1 MKPSQVSRSIIKFIY
16 RTFVLVVLPLVLFPG
31 LAAPSSE
38 PARFFRS
45 GDGQIHI
52 RNEKDGREAN
62 VNLIDP
68 RGLLNGKALKEID
81 AVFGFPDSPK
91 GEHVS
96 LRLLFLLDYFSD
108 NVAPGKKIHL
118 VSGYR
123 SPSYNEKLKKSGG
136 NVARTSAHIDGMALD
151 FFIEGV
157 DGKALWEAIRKEN
170 CCGVGHYGG
179 RVVHL
184 DSGKP
189 RFWEATTS
197 KVDTKESE
205 FNRRIYLSTEYDR
218 YKRGEVV
225 RFFLTSVS
233 DFKFGI
239 QNVATLINER
249 DGTNRQT
256 GLSVQSQPEES
267 CLSMNTRSATRFV
280 YSTLPADLEPGR
292 YRIRFDFCNRPFAQ
306 MPSVVISNEIEI
318 VQD

>member
-1 MKPSQVSRSIIKFIY
+1 MKPFRVSRSIIKLICCS
-16 RTFVLVVLPLVLFPG
+16 FVLVALPVVLFPMV
-31 LAAPSSE
+31 AAPFSE

-62 VNLIDP
+62 VNLIDQ
-68 RGLLNGKALKEID
+68 RGVLNEKALKEID

-108 NVAPGKKIHL
+108 LVAPGKKIHL

-136 NVARTSAHIDGMALD
+136 NVARTSTHIDGMAMD
-151 FFIEGV
+151 FFIDGV
-157 DGKALWEAIRKEN
+157 DGKALWEAMRKEN
-170 CCGVGHYGG
+170 CCGAGHYGG

-189 RFWEATTS
+189 RFWEAATS

-218 YKRGEVV
+218 YKRGEKV

-233 DFKFGI
+233 DFNFGI
-239 QNVATLINER
+239 QKTAVLVNER
-249 DGTNRQT
+249 DGSNRPT
-256 GLSVQSQPEES
+256 VLSVQSQPEEG
-267 CLSMNTRSATRFV
+267 CLSMNTRSATRFI
-280 YSTLPADLEPGR
+280 YSALPADIEPGR
-292 YRIRFDFCNRPFAQ
+292 YRIRFDFCNRPFSQ
-306 MPSVVISNEIEI
+306 MPSMVISNEIEI

>member
-1 MKPSQVSRSIIKFIY
+1 MLLVALP
-16 RTFVLVVLPLVLFPG
+16 VVLMCTVAEPT
-31 LAAPSSE
+31 SE
-38 PARFFRS
+38 HSRFFRS

-52 RNEKDGREAN
+52 QNEKDGRSVN

-68 RGLLNGKALKEID
+68 RGVLNEKALKEID
-81 AVFGFPDSPK
+81 DVFGFPDSSK
-91 GEHVS
+91 GEHIS

-108 NVAPGKKIHL
+108 IVAPGKKIHL

-123 SPSYNEKLKKSGG
+123 SPTYNEKLKKSGG
-136 NVARTSAHIDGMALD
+136 NVARTSAHIDGMAID

-157 DGKALWEAIRKEN
+157 DGKTLWDSIRKEN

-189 RFWEATTS
+189 RFWEAATS

-205 FNRRIYLSTEYDR
+205 FNRRIYLSAEYDR
-218 YKRGEVV
+218 YKRGEKV

-249 DGTNRQT
+249 DGKTRSM
-256 GLSVQSQPEES
+256 GLSVQYQPEEG
-267 CLSMNTRSATRFV
+267 CLSMNTRSATRFI
-280 YSTLPADLEPGR
+280 YSILPADIEPGR
-292 YRIRFDFCNRPFAQ
+292 YRILFDFCKRPLVQ
-306 MPSVVISNEIEI
+306 MPSMVISNEIEI
-318 VQD
+318 VPD